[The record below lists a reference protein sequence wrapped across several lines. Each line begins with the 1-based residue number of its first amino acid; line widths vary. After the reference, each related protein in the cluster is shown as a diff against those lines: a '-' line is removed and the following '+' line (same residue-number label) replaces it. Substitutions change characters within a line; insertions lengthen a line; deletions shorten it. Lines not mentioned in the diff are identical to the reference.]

1 MNPPKTS
8 TGKPCKLCLKKGGP
22 CHLHSRNSPKKGFVK
37 KTPKAVVKKKSS
49 PKMVLDAV
57 PLPALQEILLNL
69 DRAELYDF
77 CSQNKQAYKICSQ
90 QRFRMLY
97 EARHADDRQM
107 IYGEL
112 EQKQGV
118 TPLVFQDAKGNI
130 LTFDDRIDTM
140 KISYTP
146 NLGPKSVVKAKLI
159 LQRKSIYDDH
169 VLKVSIP
176 LRGAHLEVKDILSA
190 IGKEKWAVASR
201 PPVIIHKPL
210 ANYKETELSKKAAEE
225 FLKIVKRFVGDRVSK
240 YFFKKKNV
248 ALIKL

>member
-1 MNPPKTS
+1 MNTPKTS
-8 TGKPCKLCLKKGGP
+8 TGKPCKLCLKKGES
-22 CHLHSRNSPKKGFVK
+22 CHLHSPKKGFAK
-37 KTPKAVVKKKSS
+37 KMSPKAVVKKKSS
-49 PKMVLDAV
+49 PKMVLDAI

-77 CSQNKQAYKICSQ
+77 CSQNKQAYKICSEE
-90 QRFRMLY
+90 RFRMLY
-97 EARHADDRQM
+97 EAKHGNEKM
-107 IYGEL
+107 IHGEL

-118 TPLVFQDAKGNI
+118 TPLVFQDARRNI
-130 LTFDDRIDTM
+130 LTFDDRKDTM

-210 ANYKETELSKKAAEE
+210 ANYEETELSKKAAEE